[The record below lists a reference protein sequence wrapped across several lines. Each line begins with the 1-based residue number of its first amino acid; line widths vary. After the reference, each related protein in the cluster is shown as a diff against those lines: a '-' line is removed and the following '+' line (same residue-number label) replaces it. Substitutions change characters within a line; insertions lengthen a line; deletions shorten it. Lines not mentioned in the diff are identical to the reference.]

1 MKSAA
6 QTLTLL
12 AAGLIASNTLY
23 AASAELRY
31 GFKDGATYLVKQQ
44 YHDVSTTVTTINMM
58 GQNKTLESR
67 QNRSTSSSWQAN
79 AQRSGNTM
87 TLDVN
92 YGTQQGGD
100 RWGDP
105 ASKSGENIYGDSS
118 ARVTFDSRKGMVSLS
133 TKPADDPIVDLIY
146 RSRFFWMPRLP
157 NSPLKVGDSFTY
169 DYTMQSGMVTMKG
182 EDEYILD
189 EVSGGN
195 AYFTVESQML
205 TVIDYSKMYQQQEG
219 LPEGAGQMMVGG
231 MTLAHEGEGTAI
243 FDLKEGIFVERE
255 MKTAYTSKKSESP
268 GMMIN
273 RMNGTTRDRWEMER
287 R

>member
-1 MKSAA
+1 MKHSFHMLPL
-6 QTLTLL
+6 LTAGLL
-12 AAGLIASNTLY
+12 ASTTLQ
-23 AASAELRY
+23 AASVELRY
-31 GFKDGATYLVKQQ
+31 GFRDGATYDVKQQ
-44 YHDVSTTVTTINMM
+44 YHDVSTTVTTMNLM

-67 QNRSTSSSWQAN
+67 QNRSTSSSWQAKTK
-79 AQRSGNTM
+79 RSGNTI

-92 YGTQQGGD
+92 YGKQKGGD

-105 ASKSGENIYGDSS
+105 ASKSGETIYGSSS
-118 ARVTFDSRKGMVSLS
+118 ARVTLDAKQGMVSLS

-157 NSPLKVGDSFTY
+157 TKRLTVGDSFTY

-205 TVIDYSKMYQQQEG
+205 TVIDYSKVYQQQEG
-219 LPEGAGQMMVGG
+219 LPEGAGQMMAGG
-231 MTLAHEGEGTAI
+231 MTLAHQGEGTAI

-255 MKTAYTSKKSESP
+255 MKTAYTSKKSETP